1 MSARVIFNA
10 ETSLGRLAVEAIDG
24 VLDSRAKLKRVV
36 EAANAMIYNE
46 SGPAD
51 MAQLEAEFGILN
63 GGGQRFF
70 DVLNGT
76 LIAMD
81 APAVDTL
88 REIDQG

>member
-1 MSARVIFNA
+1 MSARVVFNTETALGELAA
-10 ETSLGRLAVEAIDG
+10 EAVDG
-24 VLDSRAKLKRVV
+24 VLEARAKLRRVV

-51 MAQLEAEFGILN
+51 MAQLETEFGILN

-76 LIAMD
+76 LTALD
-81 APAVDTL
+81 NPAVDTL

>member
-1 MSARVIFNA
+1 MSARVIFNSD
-10 ETSLGRLAVEAIDG
+10 TSLGALAVEAIDYILEG
-24 VLDSRAKLKRVV
+24 RAKLRRVV
-36 EAANAMIYNE
+36 EASNAMIYNE

-51 MAQLEAEFGILN
+51 MAQLETEFGILN

-76 LIAMD
+76 LQAMD